1 VAVTVNNP
9 GISPERA
16 EPATPAV
23 AAPAVAQSLAVAPTP
38 AGAQSLAVAAVPA
51 GAESLAVATV
61 PAGAQSL
68 AVATVPAGAQS
79 LAVAAVPAGA
89 QSLAVAAVP
98 AVAPAPAVAL
108 APPVATVRPHP
119 VDSPHGRRIDPYYW
133 LRDDE
138 RAGSE
143 VLAYLAAENDYQ
155 RHCRA
160 AVGPLEEELF
170 AEIIARLKQDDAS
183 VPYRKNGFWY
193 YTRFETGKEHPI
205 FARRRAAPGAAAS
218 VAAGLRQ
225 AGPEE
230 ILLDANELAI
240 GHDYYQIGALELA
253 PNSEWLAFCEDIVGR
268 RQYRLRFK
276 DLRAGRIEQL
286 AIEDVEADLA
296 WANDNR
302 TVLYIEKDPE
312 TLLGLDVKKHVLG
325 TDPRHDALVFHQT
338 DKSFYTGLSK
348 SKSERFIFLSMES
361 TISSEWRY
369 AEAADPELEFKVF
382 LPRERNHEYQIE
394 HWGGQFFVRT
404 NFEAQ
409 NFRLMSVP
417 IESAGSLLAWRDL
430 VPHRPDTFIEDFDV
444 FDSFLALSVRSQGLC
459 KISILTLTGAAATGL
474 AEDFFIASDEAAYT
488 TSISSNPEMST
499 EVIRYTY
506 SSLTTPT
513 TVYEYNVRT
522 GEKTLLKREPV
533 LGNFDPRDYRTEFR
547 FATGRDGA
555 TIPISIVYRRE
566 FAHDSS
572 APLLLYA
579 YGAYG
584 LSMDPVFSSA
594 RLSLLDRGFV
604 YAIAHVRGGQEL
616 GRAWY
621 DSGRLQAKMHSFEDF
636 IDVTKY
642 LVAQRYAAPDKVFA
656 MGGSAG
662 GLLMGAVAN
671 LAGSLYRGIIAQVPF
686 VDVVTTMLDDSIPL
700 TTNEYDEW
708 GNPKDKAAYDYM
720 LSYSPYDNVRRAEYP
735 AMLVTT
741 GLWDS
746 QVQYYEPAKW
756 VAKLRAL
763 KTDRRPLLLYVDMES
778 GHGGK
783 SGRFQHYREVAMEY
797 AFLLNLAKEDG
808 ST

>member
-9 GISPERA
+9 GISASADRA
-16 EPATPAV
+16 EPALAAVSVPAV
-23 AAPAVAQSLAVAPTP
+23 APLPLVATAQAAATAPTI
-38 AGAQSLAVAAVPA
+38 ASASGVTRA
-51 GAESLAVATV
+51 
-61 PAGAQSL
+61 
-68 AVATVPAGAQS
+68 
-79 LAVAAVPAGA
+79 
-89 QSLAVAAVP
+89 P
-98 AVAPAPAVAL
+98 AVAPAPSVSAAVPAAAP
-108 APPVATVRPHP
+108 APPVAAVPAAAPAPSVAAVPAAAPAVAPAPPVAEARPHP

-138 RAGSE
+138 RAGPE
-143 VLAYLAAENDYQ
+143 VLAYLDAENEYQ

-170 AEIIARLKQDDAS
+170 TEIIARLKQDDAS
-183 VPYRKNGFWY
+183 VPYRRNGFWY

-205 FARRRAAPGAAAS
+205 FARRRAAPGGAAS
-218 VAAGLRQ
+218 VAAGLGQ

-230 ILLDANELAI
+230 ILLDANELAL
-240 GHDYYQIGALELA
+240 GYDYYQIGALELA
-253 PNSEWLAFCEDIVGR
+253 PNSELLAFCEDTVGR

-276 DLRAGRIEQL
+276 DLRTGRIDAV

-312 TLLGLDVKKHVLG
+312 TLLGLDVKKHLLG
-325 TDPRHDALVFHQT
+325 TDPRTDTLVFHQT

-361 TISSEWRY
+361 TVSSEWRY
-369 AEAADPELEFKVF
+369 ADAADPALEFKVF

-394 HWGGQFFVRT
+394 HWGGEFFVRT

-417 IESAGSLLAWRDL
+417 IESAGNRLAWRDL
-430 VPHRPDTFIEDFDV
+430 VPHRSDTFIEDFDV

-459 KISILTLTGAAATGL
+459 KISILTLPGAAAAAPS
-474 AEDFFIASDEAAYT
+474 AEDFFIASDEASYT
-488 TSISSNPEMST
+488 TSISSNPEMAT
-499 EVIRYTY
+499 EVLRYTY

-533 LGNFDPRDYRTEFR
+533 QGSFDPGDYRTEFL

-555 TIPISIVYRRE
+555 RIPISIVYRRE
-566 FAHDSS
+566 FARDSA

-621 DSGRLQAKMHSFEDF
+621 DCGRLQQKMHSFEDF

-642 LVAQRYAAPDKVFA
+642 LVAQGYAAPDKVFA

-708 GNPKDKAAYDYM
+708 GNPQDKAAYDYM

-763 KTDRRPLLLYVDMES
+763 KTDQRPLLLYVDMDS

-797 AFLLNLAKEDG
+797 AFLLHLAAQDG
-808 ST
+808 SA